1 MREIVERR
9 VRSNRIGFADFSGKP
24 VQTNG
29 TYRSTDCFAGK
40 EGMIYE
46 PWGDLPDEQIGGLQ
60 RAGWDLRFFT
70 VPDRKYLPEW
80 EDKYNAFVINQDKG
94 QKYFVTVLPREVEEY
109 PEADVVSFLR

>member
-1 MREIVERR
+1 MCIRDRP
-9 VRSNRIGFADFSGKP
+9 G
-24 VQTNG
+24 
-29 TYRSTDCFAGK
+29 
-40 EGMIYE
+40 
-46 PWGDLPDEQIGGLQ
+46 GDLPDEQIGGLQ

-109 PEADVVSFLR
+109 PEADVVSFPQMSAEQIRQQVAGLKTEKETVAENLKKIAAFSVE